1 VKASCRRLL
10 AISLAV
16 LLLSGCSGSTVTTKA
31 SSQVGQYKLHN
42 IALIPFQTMAT
53 PQAMESSGPSFPVP
67 SGARRSDMSVAVPPP
82 TGQYAR
88 RTNLVPPAAGEKVT
102 DLMWGKLQA
111 RPGVRV
117 IPPRE
122 ATAAARELAGSKSI
136 DSIPTHEIAQRLGA
150 DAALSGKVLVY
161 QERVGGRFGADPP
174 AVVGFEAKLVAPD
187 GNLLWEGNYYE
198 KQRPMTEDVMGFIRR
213 YGMFVTAD
221 ELAAYGATKL
231 AEDLPVG
238 SFAK

>member
-1 VKASCRRLL
+1 MKAACRGLL
-10 AISLAV
+10 PISLAV
-16 LLLSGCSGSTVTTKA
+16 LVLSGCSGSTVTTKA
-31 SSQVGQYKLHN
+31 SSQVGKYRLHN
-42 IALIPFQTMAT
+42 IALIPFQ
-53 PQAMESSGPSFPVP
+53 
-67 SGARRSDMSVAVPPP
+67 
-82 TGQYAR
+82 
-88 RTNLVPPAAGEKVT
+88 
-102 DLMWGKLQA
+102 
-111 RPGVRV
+111 
-117 IPPRE
+117 
-122 ATAAARELAGSKSI
+122 SKSI
-136 DSIPTHEIAQRLGA
+136 DSIPAHEIAQRLGA

-221 ELAAYGATKL
+221 ELAAYGASKL

-238 SFAK
+238 SSTK